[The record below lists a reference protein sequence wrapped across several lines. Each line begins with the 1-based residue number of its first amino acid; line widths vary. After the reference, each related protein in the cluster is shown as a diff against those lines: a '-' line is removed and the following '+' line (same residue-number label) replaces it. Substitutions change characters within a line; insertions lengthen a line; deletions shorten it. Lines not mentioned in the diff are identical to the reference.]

1 MARTPRRGSARI
13 FGWIPP
19 TVRKRVYSA
28 LANKRV
34 MAVTALVLY
43 TLVVCRFQQSKDLKL
58 YADMLE
64 GYKAEQVA
72 LAEEARYQDPY
83 EAQLDAEA
91 EMLAKVLYGVRDNN
105 TDDKRT
111 YCWCVFNRVE
121 NVAFPDTLED
131 VIAQPEQWIRYDET
145 NPVIEDLFQIARAE
159 LDTWHSSTRRPV
171 SSEFVFVN
179 WSSDDICLRD
189 NFYEGS
195 GTHYWRITQ

>member
-1 MARTPRRGSARI
+1 MARTPRRGSTRL

-34 MAVTALVLY
+34 MAVVALVLY

-64 GYKAEQVA
+64 DYKAEQAA

-83 EAQLDAEA
+83 EIQLDSEA
-91 EMLAKVLYGVRDNN
+91 ELLAKVLYGIRDND
-105 TDDKRT
+105 TEDMRT

-121 NVAFPDTLED
+121 NIAFPDTLED

-171 SSEFVFVN
+171 GSEFVFVN

-189 NFYEGS
+189 NFYEGN
-195 GTHYWRITQ
+195 GTHYWRIA